1 MSLDPFWQVIEDQLT
16 ELRTARTADDVL
28 RILATEG
35 NPYGDPHIS
44 SSPAFF
50 AGSGGDGS
58 VMEALTTAGWVVTW
72 AQASYYYE
80 ITAPGG
86 SSVTYCEGDIYPGR
100 H

>member
-1 MSLDPFWQVIEDQLT
+1 MSKGLDTRVFWRVIEDQLA
-16 ELRTARTADDVL
+16 ELRAARTADDVL

-50 AGSGGDGS
+50 AGSG
-58 VMEALTTAGWVVTW
+58 WVVTW

-86 SSVTYCEGDIYPGR
+86 SVLTYCEGDIYPGR